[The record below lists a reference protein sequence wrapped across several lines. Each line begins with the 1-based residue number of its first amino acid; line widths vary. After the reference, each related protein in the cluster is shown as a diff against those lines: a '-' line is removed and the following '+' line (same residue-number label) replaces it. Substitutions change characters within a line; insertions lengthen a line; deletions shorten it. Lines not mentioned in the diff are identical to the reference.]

1 MEAGSQIWSS
11 MLGTQGGADAA
22 VHVQRLSANQ
32 LFLVL
37 GRDQLN
43 VLFSLQLNSHHI
55 MKDNLLCSKFINLNV
70 NLSQKQPYRSI

>member
-43 VLFSLQLNSHHI
+43 VLFSLQLIGWVPPHYEGQSA
-55 MKDNLLCSKFINLNV
+55 LLKVYQLKC
-70 NLSQKQPYRSI
+70 